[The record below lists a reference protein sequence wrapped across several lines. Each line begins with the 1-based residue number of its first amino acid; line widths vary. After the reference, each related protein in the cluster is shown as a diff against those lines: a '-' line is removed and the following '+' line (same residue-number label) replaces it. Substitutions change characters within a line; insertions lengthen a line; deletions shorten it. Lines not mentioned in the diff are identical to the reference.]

1 MSRQKRRPRRP
12 ILLIL
17 CLFWTAVQPLAGL
30 AQGIPTPTFPAL
42 QGEQEVLSIH
52 AATDRPAMEPLIRD
66 FQLLNP
72 NTRVEFVEYV
82 TNDLF
87 AAASK
92 ACQDGQ
98 ALGDVLLSSGV
109 DQLVKL
115 ANDGCAGSVRSPET
129 QTVPRWANWRDEVF
143 GFTFEPVVFV
153 YNRDRVPVEDVPK
166 THLEI
171 ADLLRLKPD
180 TYQGRVGTYDI
191 RQSGIGY
198 LLAFND
204 SKQTTTT
211 YGRLLESL
219 GRAHTVVRCCTGEI
233 LDEIE
238 AGRILIGYNM
248 LASYAY
254 AYARV
259 RAGARLGLVMP
270 ADYTLVLSRGAMI
283 PATAGNAAA
292 GTRFVNYLL
301 SGRGQTLAQR
311 EAFFFGFAG
320 EAPAGIEGAASIVR
334 TGIARPIA
342 IGPALLA
349 VQDDERR
356 RRFIADWSRSLVDM
370 ATR

>member
-1 MSRQKRRPRRP
+1 MNRQKRWPRRP

-17 CLFWTAVQPLAGL
+17 CLFWTVVQPLAGL

-66 FQLLNP
+66 FQILNP
-72 NTRVEFVEYV
+72 NTRIEFVEYV

-87 AAASK
+87 AAAFK
-92 ACQDGQ
+92 ACQDGR

-129 QTVPRWANWRDEVF
+129 QTIPRWANWRDEVF

-153 YNRDRVPVEDVPK
+153 YNRDRVPAEDVPK

-171 ADLLRLKPD
+171 ADLLRLKPE

-204 SKQTTTT
+204 SQQTTTT

-254 AYARV
+254 ARV

-270 ADYTLVLSRGAMI
+270 SDYTLVLSRGAMI
-283 PATAGNAAA
+283 PAGAGKAAA
-292 GTRFVNYLL
+292 GTRFINYLL
-301 SGRGQTLAQR
+301 SGRGQTLAQQ

-320 EAPAGIEGAASIVR
+320 EAPAGVEGAASIVR
-334 TGIARPIA
+334 AGIARPIA

-356 RRFIADWSRSLVDM
+356 RRFIADWSRSLIDM
-370 ATR
+370 TAR

>member
-1 MSRQKRRPRRP
+1 MNGQEIRLCHPM
-12 ILLIL
+12 LL
-17 CLFWTAVQPLAGL
+17 CLCLVWAAIQPSASF
-30 AQGIPTPTFPAL
+30 AKDSQISTFPAL
-42 QGEQEVLSIH
+42 QAEQEVLSIH

-66 FQLLNP
+66 FQTLNP

-92 ACQDGQ
+92 ACQDGR

-115 ANDGCAGSVRSPET
+115 TNDGCAHSVNLPESE
-129 QTVPRWANWRDEVF
+129 TVPRWANWRNEVF

-153 YNRDRVPVEDVPK
+153 YNRAKVPVEDVPT

-171 ADLLRLKPD
+171 ADLLRLKPE

-204 SKQTTTT
+204 SQQTTTT

-219 GRAHTVVRCCTGEI
+219 GRAQAVVRCCTGEI

-238 AGRILIGYNM
+238 AGRLLIGYNM

-254 AYARV
+254 ARI
-259 RAGARLGLVMP
+259 RAGANLGLVVP

-283 PATAGNAAA
+283 PAAASNATAGA
-292 GTRFVNYLL
+292 RFINYLL
-301 SGRGQTLAQR
+301 SNRGQTLAQR

-320 EAPAGIEGAASIVR
+320 EAPAGLEGAASIVR

-342 IGPALLA
+342 ISPALLA

-370 ATR
+370 AKR

>member
-1 MSRQKRRPRRP
+1 MTGQKMPSYRL
-12 ILLIL
+12 ILL
-17 CLFWTAVQPLAGL
+17 CLWLLWALAQPLTSF
-30 AQGIPTPTFPAL
+30 AQGIITPTFPAL
-42 QGEQEVLSIH
+42 QAEQEVLSIH
-52 AATDRPAMEPLIRD
+52 AATDRPAMDPLIRD

-87 AAASK
+87 AVASK
-92 ACQDGQ
+92 ACQDGR

-115 ANDGCAGSVRSPET
+115 ANDGCARSVSSPET

-153 YNRDRVPVEDVPK
+153 YNREKVPAEDVPK

-171 ADLLRLKPD
+171 ADLLRLKPE

-204 SKQTTTT
+204 SQQTTTT

-219 GRAHTVVRCCTGEI
+219 GRAQAVVRCCTGQI

-254 AYARV
+254 ARV
-259 RAGARLGLVMP
+259 RAGANLGMVMP

-283 PATAGNAAA
+283 PATTSNAPAGA
-292 GTRFVNYLL
+292 RFISYLL
-301 SGRGQTLAQR
+301 SARGQALAQR

-320 EAPAGIEGAASIVR
+320 EPPTGIEGAASIVR

-342 IGPALLA
+342 ISPALLA

>member
-1 MSRQKRRPRRP
+1 MNGQKMPLRRTM
-12 ILLIL
+12 LL
-17 CLFWTAVQPLAGL
+17 CLWLFGAAAQPGASF
-30 AQGIPTPTFPAL
+30 AQDSQTPTFPAL
-42 QGEQEVLSIH
+42 QTEEEVLSIH
-52 AATDRPAMEPLIRD
+52 AATDRAAMEPLIRD
-66 FQLLNP
+66 FQRLNP
-72 NTRVEFVEYV
+72 NIRVEFVEYV

-92 ACQDGQ
+92 ACQEGRP
-98 ALGDVLLSSGV
+98 LGDVLLSSGV

-115 ANDGCAGSVRSPET
+115 ANDGCARSIISPET
-129 QTVPRWANWRDEVF
+129 QTVPRWANWRNEVF

-153 YNRDRVPVEDVPK
+153 YNREKVPAEDVPK

-171 ADLLRLKPD
+171 ADLLRLKPEI
-180 TYQGRVGTYDI
+180 YQGRVGTYDI

-204 SKQTTTT
+204 AQQTTTT

-219 GRAHTVVRCCTGEI
+219 GRAQAVVRCCTGEI

-254 AYARV
+254 ARV
-259 RAGARLGLVMP
+259 RAGANLGLVMP

-283 PATAGNAAA
+283 PASASNAAA
-292 GTRFVNYLL
+292 GARFVSYLL
-301 SGRGQTLAQR
+301 SDRGRALAQR

-320 EAPAGIEGAASIVR
+320 EAPAGIEGAASIMRAGV
-334 TGIARPIA
+334 ARPIA

>member
-1 MSRQKRRPRRP
+1 MSHRRK
-12 ILLIL
+12 IAGL
-17 CLFWTAVQPLAGL
+17 CLLWAL
-30 AQGIPTPTFPAL
+30 AQSCAGFAQNREDPAFPSPQA
-42 QGEQEVLSIH
+42 EQEVLSIH
-52 AATDRPAMEPLIRD
+52 AATDRPAMEPLIRG

-72 NTRVEFVEYV
+72 NTRIEFVEYV
-82 TNDLF
+82 TNELY
-87 AAASK
+87 AAASS
-92 ACQDGQ
+92 ACQDGR

-115 ANDGCAGSVRSPET
+115 ANDGCARSVSSLET
-129 QTVPRWANWRDEVF
+129 RAAPRWANWRDEVF

-153 YNRDRVPVEDVPK
+153 YNRDKVPVEDVPK
-166 THLEI
+166 THLEL
-171 ADLLRLKPD
+171 ADLLRLKPEA
-180 TYQGRVGTYDI
+180 YQGRVGTYDI

-204 SKQTTTT
+204 SQQTTTT

-219 GRAHTVVRCCTGEI
+219 GRAKAVVRCCTGEI

-254 AYARV
+254 ARV
-259 RAGARLGLVMP
+259 RAGANLGLIVP

-283 PATAGNAAA
+283 NAKAGNPTAA
-292 GTRFVNYLL
+292 TRFMNYLL
-301 SGRGQTLAQR
+301 SAPGQALAMR
-311 EAFFFGFAG
+311 EGFFFGFAG
-320 EAPAGIEGAASIVR
+320 ETPPGIEGPSSIVQ
-334 TGIARPIA
+334 TGLARPIA

-356 RRFIADWSRSLVDM
+356 RRFIADWSRSLVEM
-370 ATR
+370 APR

>member
-115 ANDGCAGSVRSPET
+115 ANDGCAGSIRSPET

-233 LDEIE
+233 LDGIE

-248 LASYAY
+248 LASY